1 MPKYISPELATNYK
15 STFLSCER
23 DQELIWKKLLFESKP
38 YSDKLKRLLV
48 INTPDCLDENQYQ
61 YRGFIDNFTL
71 QDLHDK
77 GYIRTVP
84 RFELFEHDEVRSF
97 ILLEFDDFIPTSN
110 PCFRDC
116 TISFTIICN
125 LDQWELEDYKLRPH
139 QIAGYIDGLLNDT
152 KLTGIGTLTFM
163 GASQIV
169 LNESL
174 GGIILRYIAT
184 HGNPDDTENIDDRRP
199 APQNLGIPAVM

>member
-1 MPKYISPELATNYK
+1 MKYISPELATNYK
-15 STFLSCER
+15 STFLSSER
-23 DQELIWKKLLFESKP
+23 DQELIWRKLLFESRP

-61 YRGFIDNFTL
+61 YRTQIDKLTL
-71 QDLHDK
+71 QELHDK

-125 LDQWELEDYKLRPH
+125 LDQWELDDYKLRPH

-152 KLTGIGTLTFM
+152 KLTGIGTLQFM

-169 LNESL
+169 LNENL

-184 HGNPDDTENIDDRRP
+184 HGNPDDTENIDNTKP
-199 APQNLGIPAVM
+199 APQNLGIPASL